1 MPFDGWAA
9 VMFGTTL
16 FGKCLRFVRADSIAL
31 TDSGVTAADV
41 DPAVAFSALTFMAVA
56 VPTGRAIL
64 QWKKDRDGDKPE
76 LEISPDSVP
85 DSVKS
90 IFEVLADARN
100 GTVSGDLDAE
110 LADLMDEPDW
120 SNVNRRLD
128 EAVKK
133 WCQDCDAGAGNPLDE
148 RQMFNVLLSLI
159 RNVREAPYRDEFADH
174 YRRIF
179 SVDRRDRSEVNDVFV
194 RLETDVRRDAPYEL
208 DVPEYLDFRGATP
221 TDIETTLRR
230 LPDDHNLVILGEPGS
245 GKSTLLRYLALSCAQ
260 SESADPLLPVFL
272 PLRAYAGGEDILIAD
287 SALTFAEQE
296 LQVAMPDGFF
306 EDALSS
312 GRCLVCLD
320 ALDEVPAAQR
330 YDIVRKVERLAG
342 RYPDSRFIVTSRH
355 AGYDDAPLGEK
366 IFTRYDIQPMD
377 DDGIAAFIDRL
388 CAGDR
393 ERAQSLR
400 DVLAANPAIRSLAY
414 SPLLLAILDLVY
426 REDDRRGLPL
436 KTAGLY
442 ARAVEE
448 LINDEDFEVD
458 RDIRDKTFYADRE
471 SILVAVA
478 HHLHSIGRETIGKGP
493 LERFVAGFLRSDD
506 HIKNV
511 ERSEAERQARAFVEL
526 AEQRTGL
533 LVGEEIGRAT
543 EFRFLHST
551 FREYLAAQHIYL
563 KHFSDEPDA
572 FWEEIKEHV
581 TDFRWRE
588 VLLFLL
594 SGFSDDDEEYAT
606 FLTRQILSSGDN
618 TNASDTT
625 RWRITTHLQLAA
637 DALINQ
643 APMSAELQR
652 EIADRLARIAKGLD
666 FPLSVGVDV
675 VARPAVD
682 TLSAIGNAPETAA
695 IALTAIAT
703 DSKVH
708 PDTRMRAALVLGEF
722 SIMATATS
730 VLSDIAND
738 PTLGAKARVAA
749 ARGLGGLGRT
759 DAGVPTLAAISTDPA
774 VADGVRVDAA
784 RALGDF
790 GEREAAILTLM
801 AIIDDPACLV
811 IDRVAAAG
819 GLGHLDE
826 RDAAVPFLSSVA
838 TDPARWGINRVDA
851 ARELVR
857 LGEGNDAVAAL
868 TAVAADP
875 TVRDS
880 VRRSA
885 AQELEGL
892 DQRDEAIAALT
903 AIATDPIVS
912 NNIRRIVVR
921 ELEHL
926 SGRDAAITA
935 LTGIANR
942 AAFGATARLTATKE
956 LMRLGERNTAMLTLA
971 RIATDSSVRPR
982 DRSSAAAELGHLGE
996 RDTSI
1001 ATLIAVATDATVDE
1015 MTRVSAAVRL
1025 EQLGDKE
1032 AAIATQTVIVGD
1044 PAVSIR
1050 MRVDAAWGLGRLG
1063 DKKTAES
1070 ILHPIADDES
1080 LGDFIRRAAREAL
1093 QKLNEE

>member
-1 MPFDGWAA
+1 
-9 VMFGTTL
+9 MFGTTL

-128 EAVKK
+128 DAVKK

-148 RQMFNVLLSLI
+148 QQMFNVLLSLI
-159 RNVREAPYRDEFADH
+159 RNVREAPYRDEFANH

-230 LPDDHNLVILGEPGS
+230 LTDDHNLVILGEPGS

-287 SALTFAEQE
+287 SALTFAEEE

-306 EDALSS
+306 EDALGS

-320 ALDEVPAAQR
+320 ALDEVPAVQR

-377 DDGIAAFIDRL
+377 DDDIAAFIDRL

-393 ERAQSLR
+393 ERAQNLR
-400 DVLAANPAIRSLAY
+400 NVLNANPSIKALA
-414 SPLLLAILDLVY
+414 SNPLLLTILGLVY
-426 REDDRRGLPL
+426 REDQREGLPL

-442 ARAVEE
+442 KRAIAE
-448 LINDEDFEVD
+448 LLNDEDFEVD
-458 RDIRDKTFYADRE
+458 RDTRNSTFFKYRE
-471 SILVAVA
+471 DILVAVA
-478 HHLHSIGRETIGKGP
+478 YYLHTQGSETIGRNPLAREVARFLINEDGINMGP
-493 LERFVAGFLRSDD
+493 R
-506 HIKNV
+506 
-511 ERSEAERQARAFVEL
+511 EARLQAQAFVEL

-533 LVGEEIGRAT
+533 LLGEQVGRAT

-563 KHFSDEPDA
+563 KHFSDEPDV

-618 TNASDTT
+618 TNASDTK
-625 RWRITTHLQLAA
+625 WRITTHLQLAA

-652 EIADRLARIAKGLD
+652 EIADRLARIAKGVD

-682 TLSAIGNAPETAA
+682 TLSAIRNAPETAA
-695 IALTAIAT
+695 VALTAIAT

-749 ARGLGGLGRT
+749 ARALGGLGRT
-759 DAGVPTLAAISTDPA
+759 DAAVPTLAAISTDPA

-868 TAVAADP
+868 AAVAADP
-875 TVRDS
+875 TVHDR

-892 DQRDEAIAALT
+892 DERDDAIAALT
-903 AIATDPIVS
+903 AIATDPTVS

-926 SGRDAAITA
+926 SGRDGAITA
-935 LTGIANR
+935 LTRIGNR
-942 AAFGATARLTATKE
+942 AAFGAAARLSATKE

-971 RIATDSSVRPR
+971 DIATDSSVRPR

-996 RDTSI
+996 RDTPI
-1001 ATLIAVATDATVDE
+1001 ATLTAVATDATVDD

-1025 EQLGDKE
+1025 EQLGYKE
-1032 AAIATQTVIVGD
+1032 AAIATLTVIVGD

-1063 DKKTAES
+1063 DKKTAET

-1093 QKLNEE
+1093 QQLNEE